1 MDQPKIERVLRLMM
15 LLTANN
21 RYTIEELSEKL
32 ETSPRTIYRYIDTF
46 KDAGFY
52 VTKTGPYFR
61 LDKKSKYFK
70 DISQL
75 IHFTEEEAYILN
87 SAIESIDPT
96 NTIKQ
101 NLKAKLASVYDY
113 KMLAECVVKG
123 QNARNVN
130 SIIEAIEE
138 KKQIIFKDYTSAH
151 SRNVTDRLVEPL
163 SFTTNYIQVWA
174 YEISSGRNKLFKLS
188 RIGSVEVLENGWE
201 HESEHKEG
209 LMDIFR
215 INSFEQIP
223 VKLKLGLR
231 AASLLVEEYPL
242 GEKYLTPFPDD
253 PYHFVLDINICGYE
267 GVGRFVM
274 GLLDDIE
281 ILEGEGLK
289 DFLRERVK
297 LADFK

>member
-21 RYTIEELSEKL
+21 RYTIEDLSEKL
-32 ETSPRTIYRYIDTF
+32 ETSPRTIYRYLDTF

-52 VTKTGPYFR
+52 VTKNGPYFR
-61 LDKKSKYFK
+61 LDKKSRYFK

-96 NTIKQ
+96 NVIKQ

-123 QNARNVN
+123 ENAKNVN

-138 KKQIIFKDYTSAH
+138 KKQIILHDYTSAH
-151 SRNVTDRLVEPL
+151 SKKVSDRLVEPL

-174 YEISSGRNKLFKLS
+174 YEVSTGKNKLFKLS
-188 RIGSVEVLENGWE
+188 RIGSVEVLDTDWE
-201 HESEHKEG
+201 YESSHQEG

-215 INSFEQIP
+215 INSFKQIP
-223 VKLKLGLR
+223 IKLKLGLR
-231 AASLLVEEYPL
+231 AASLLVEEYPMA
-242 GEKYLTPFPDD
+242 EKYLSPFADNPSC
-253 PYHFVLDINICGYE
+253 FILQTNICGYE
-267 GVGRFVM
+267 GVGRFIL

-281 ILEGEGLK
+281 ILEGQGLK
-289 DFLRERVK
+289 EFLKERINQ
-297 LADFK
+297 ASF

>member
-1 MDQPKIERVLRLMM
+1 MDQPKIERMLRLMM

-21 RYTIEELSEKL
+21 RYTVEELSSKL
-32 ETSPRTIYRYIDTF
+32 DTSIRTIYRYIDTF
-46 KDAGFY
+46 KEAGFLIN
-52 VTKTGPYFR
+52 KSGDYFR
-61 LDKKSKYFK
+61 IDKRSKYFK

-75 IHFTEEEAYILN
+75 VHFTEEEAYILN

-101 NLKAKLASVYDY
+101 NLKAKLASVYDF

-123 QNARNVN
+123 ENARNVN
-130 SIIEAIEE
+130 SIIEAIEN
-138 KKQIIFKDYTSAH
+138 KKQIILHNYTSAH
-151 SRNVTDRLVEPL
+151 SKNVSDRLVEPL

-174 YEISSGRNKLFKLS
+174 YEVSSGKNKLFKLS
-188 RIGSVEVLENGWE
+188 RIGSVEVLEKDWE
-201 HESEHKEG
+201 FESEHKEG
-209 LMDIFR
+209 LMDLFR

-242 GEKYLTPFPDD
+242 GEKYLSPDPD
-253 PYHFVLDINICGYE
+253 SPAHYILETNICGYE
-267 GVGRFVM
+267 GVGRFVL

-281 ILEGEGLK
+281 ILEGVGLK
-289 DFLRERVK
+289 DFLKRRMQLSK
-297 LADFK
+297 F

>member
-1 MDQPKIERVLRLMM
+1 MDQPKIERMLRLMM

-21 RYTIEELSEKL
+21 RYTVEELSSKL
-32 ETSPRTIYRYIDTF
+32 DTSVRTIYRYIDTF
-46 KDAGFY
+46 KEAGFLIN
-52 VTKTGPYFR
+52 KSGDYFR
-61 LDKKSKYFK
+61 IDKRSKYFK

-75 IHFTEEEAYILN
+75 VHFTEEEAYILN

-101 NLKAKLASVYDY
+101 NLKAKLASVYDF

-123 QNARNVN
+123 ENARNVN
-130 SIIEAIEE
+130 SIIEAIEN
-138 KKQIIFKDYTSAH
+138 KKQIILHNYTSAH
-151 SRNVTDRLVEPL
+151 SKNVSDRLVEPL

-174 YEISSGRNKLFKLS
+174 YEVSSGKNKLFKLS
-188 RIGSVEVLENGWE
+188 RIGSVEVLEKDWE
-201 HESEHKEG
+201 FESEHKEG
-209 LMDIFR
+209 LMDLFR

-242 GEKYLTPFPDD
+242 GEKYLSPDPD
-253 PYHFVLDINICGYE
+253 SPAHYILETNICGYE
-267 GVGRFVM
+267 GVGRFVL

-281 ILEGEGLK
+281 ILEGDGLK
-289 DFLRERVK
+289 DFLKGRMQ
-297 LADFK
+297 LAKF

>member
-21 RYTIEELSEKL
+21 RYTIEELSDKL
-32 ETSPRTIYRYIDTF
+32 SASPRTIYRYLDTF
-46 KDAGFY
+46 KEAGFY
-52 VTKTGPYFR
+52 VSKNGPYFR
-61 LDKKSKYFK
+61 LDKRSRYFK

-75 IHFTEEEAYILN
+75 IHFTDEEAYILN
-87 SAIESIDPT
+87 SAIESLDPT
-96 NTIKQ
+96 NAIKQ

-123 QNARNVN
+123 ENAKNVN
-130 SIIEAIEE
+130 SIIEAIED
-138 KKQIIFKDYTSAH
+138 KKQIILHNYTSAH
-151 SRNVTDRLVEPL
+151 SSNVKDRLVEPL

-174 YEISSGRNKLFKLS
+174 YEISSGMNKLFKLS
-188 RIGSVEVLENGWE
+188 RIGSVEVLDKEWE
-201 HESEHKEG
+201 FEDKHKEG
-209 LMDIFR
+209 LMDLFR

-231 AASLLVEEYPL
+231 ASSLLVEEYPL
-242 GEKYLTPFPDD
+242 AEKYLSAVPEDNT
-253 PYHFVLDINICGYE
+253 HFILDTYVCGYE
-267 GVGRFVM
+267 GIGRFIL

-289 DFLRERVK
+289 NYLREKIRQIN
-297 LADFK
+297 F

>member
-21 RYTIEELSEKL
+21 RYTVEDLATRL
-32 ETSPRTIYRYIDTF
+32 QTSPRTIYRYIDTF
-46 KDAGFY
+46 KDAGFLIG
-52 VTKTGPYFR
+52 KSGDCFR
-61 LDKKSKYFK
+61 IDKRSKYFK

-75 IHFTEEEAYILN
+75 VHFTEEEAYILN

-101 NLKAKLASVYDY
+101 NLKAKLASVYDF

-123 QNARNVN
+123 ENARNVN
-130 SIIEAIEE
+130 SIIEAIEN
-138 KKQIIFKDYTSAH
+138 KKQIILHNYTSAH
-151 SRNVTDRLVEPL
+151 SKNVTDRLVEPL

-174 YEISSGRNKLFKLS
+174 YEVSTGKNKLFKLS
-188 RIGSVEVLENGWE
+188 RIGSVEVLENDWE
-201 HESEHKEG
+201 FESEHKEG
-209 LMDIFR
+209 LMDLFR

-223 VKLKLGLR
+223 IKLKLGLR

-242 GEKYLTPFPDD
+242 AEKYLSPANESPNHYILET
-253 PYHFVLDINICGYE
+253 NICGYE
-267 GVGRFVM
+267 GVGRFVL

-289 DFLRERVK
+289 DFLKERMQ
-297 LADFK
+297 LAKF

>member
-21 RYTIEELSEKL
+21 RYTIEELSDKL
-32 ETSPRTIYRYIDTF
+32 SASPRTIYRYLDTF
-46 KDAGFY
+46 KEAGFY
-52 VTKTGPYFR
+52 VSKNGPYFR
-61 LDKKSKYFK
+61 LDKKSRYFK

-75 IHFTEEEAYILN
+75 IHFTDEEAYILN
-87 SAIESIDPT
+87 SAIESLDPT
-96 NTIKQ
+96 NAIKQ

-123 QNARNVN
+123 ENAKNVN
-130 SIIEAIEE
+130 SIIEAIED
-138 KKQIIFKDYTSAH
+138 KKQIILHNYTSAH
-151 SRNVTDRLVEPL
+151 SRNVKDRLVEPL

-174 YEISSGRNKLFKLS
+174 YEISSGMNKLFKLS
-188 RIGSVEVLENGWE
+188 RIGSVEVLDKEWE
-201 HESEHKEG
+201 FEDKHKEG
-209 LMDIFR
+209 LMDLFR

-231 AASLLVEEYPL
+231 ASSLLVEEYPL
-242 GEKYLTPFPDD
+242 AEKYLSAVPEDNT
-253 PYHFVLDINICGYE
+253 HFILDTYVCGYE
-267 GVGRFVM
+267 GIGRFIL

-289 DFLRERVK
+289 NYLREKIRQIN
-297 LADFK
+297 F

>member
-21 RYTIEELSEKL
+21 RYTVDDLAKRL
-32 ETSPRTIYRYIDTF
+32 QTSPRTIYRYIDTF
-46 KDAGFY
+46 KEAGF
-52 VTKTGPYFR
+52 VIAKNGECFKI
-61 LDKKSKYFK
+61 DKRSKYFK

-75 IHFTEEEAYILN
+75 VHFTEEEAYILN

-101 NLKAKLASVYDY
+101 NLKAKLASVYDF

-123 QNARNVN
+123 ENARNVN
-130 SIIEAIEE
+130 SIIEAIEN
-138 KKQIIFKDYTSAH
+138 KKQIILHNYTSAH
-151 SRNVTDRLVEPL
+151 SKKVSDRLVEPL

-174 YEISSGRNKLFKLS
+174 YEVSTGQNKLFKLS
-188 RIGSVEVLENGWE
+188 RIGSVEIIPDDWQFEQ
-201 HESEHKEG
+201 EHKEG
-209 LMDIFR
+209 LMDLFR

-242 GEKYLTPFPDD
+242 AEKYLSPVVDD
-253 PYHFVLDINICGYE
+253 TTHYILDTWVCGYE
-267 GVGRFVM
+267 GIGRFVL
-274 GLLDDIE
+274 GLLDDID
-281 ILEGEGLK
+281 IIEGDGLK
-289 DFLRERVK
+289 EFLKARME
-297 LADFK
+297 LARF